1 MAEQSTARDLRE
13 DLAFRRGGLREEE
26 FAQVDPYVREALSE
40 NKRSGLLLAVRARW
54 IALAIIGVMIPFI
67 NQTWGVLY
75 YEAALIGF
83 ALIGWAQ
90 LRAGQVTQSRREL
103 LLIFCDL
110 ALMTFV
116 MVVPNPF
123 RGDDWPTAFQYQLAE
138 FSYFYV
144 LLAAGALAFS
154 WRTLIAFGAWTAGLW
169 LAGLTLVVL
178 VGREMPAL
186 SENAAV
192 AFAGYETILDVLD
205 PNDPG
210 TPARIQEIVIF
221 LIVAGILALIGRRN
235 NQLIYRQA
243 DVARERANLARHF
256 PPNIVDRMA
265 EQDQPLGAVRSQNV
279 AALFVDIVGFTRMAE
294 RQSPEAV
301 VDMLREFHARLEAVV
316 FEHQGTLDKFLGDG
330 LMATFGTP
338 EPGPRDAGNALRCAR
353 AMLADIGEWN
363 AEREAAGAEP
373 VKVSVGVHFGPVV
386 LGDIG
391 SHRRLEYAVLGDTV
405 NVASRLEYLTRQ
417 LGVHLAVSED
427 LIAAVRNG
435 GDADAEAALTG
446 LHQSGPQQLRGRDEP
461 ISVWT
466 L

>member
-1 MAEQSTARDLRE
+1 MAESLTTRNLRE

-40 NKRSGLLLAVRARW
+40 NKRNGLLLAVRARW
-54 IALAIIGVMIPFI
+54 IALAITAVMIPFI

-75 YEAALIGF
+75 YEAALLGF

-154 WRTLIAFGAWTAGLW
+154 WRTLFAFGTWTAGLW
-169 LAGLTLVVL
+169 LSALGLVAVF
-178 VGREMPAL
+178 GREFPEL
-186 SENAAV
+186 SEKAAV
-192 AFAGYETILDVLD
+192 AFEGYETILAVLD

-221 LIVAGILALIGRRN
+221 LIVAGILAVIGRRN
-235 NQLIYRQA
+235 NQLIFRQA

-301 VDMLREFHARLEAVV
+301 VDMLREFHARLEAQV
-316 FEHQGTLDKFLGDG
+316 FEHEGTLDKFLGDG

-338 EPGPRDAGNALRCAR
+338 EPGPRDARNALRCAR
-353 AMLADIGEWN
+353 AMLADINDWN
-363 AEREAAGAEP
+363 AEREAAGNAP
-373 VKVSVGVHFGPVV
+373 IRVSIGVHFGPVV

-405 NVASRLEYLTRQ
+405 NVASRLEYLTRE
-417 LGVHLAVSED
+417 LGVRMAVSDD
-427 LIAAVRNG
+427 LVTAVRNG
-435 GDADAEAALTG
+435 GEAETEAALSD

-461 ISVWT
+461 ITVWT